1 MKITFLTQYN
11 QSPIMFSEEDI
22 TCPITHEIFIDPV
35 ILEGDGYTYERT
47 AIERWLGS
55 NSTSPSTGA
64 AIKRNGLIPNYL
76 VRQLADRATGCN
88 NAHAPPLRNNLFP
101 TRQEDSMETCT
112 VVINQSSD
120 TNRQEETLSHGNLP
134 SKVKN
139 IILYLAVIV
148 LLIIIMVQSKVLTI
162 DNEGLHIGNKKSN
175 SPSYLDLP
183 PPTPEQPVPPSP
195 DRMSPSPS
203 PSPES
208 TYSPPLPEEWNYSPP
223 LPEEWNYSPLPENYS
238 PPLPEEWH
246 SPPSPNPELYNDTYH
261 IEDPMDPMQCYH
273 TCHSCDGAGQ
283 YDCLTCAPDFP
294 HFILNLPPHLSA
306 DPEFTVNRGE
316 NNGRGGCFE
325 CIEDTHCFDT
335 RTCRENRCV
344 DWYSDNIQN

>member
-1 MKITFLTQYN
+1 
-11 QSPIMFSEEDI
+11 MFSEEDI

-47 AIERWLGS
+47 AIEKWLRS

-76 VRQLADRATGCN
+76 VRQLADRAKGRD
-88 NAHAPPLRNNLFP
+88 NAPAPPLRNNLFP
-101 TRQEDSMETCT
+101 TRQEDSVDTCT

-120 TNRQEETLSHGNLP
+120 TNSQEETLSHGNLP
-134 SKVKN
+134 SKIKN

-175 SPSYLDLP
+175 PPSYQDLP

-195 DRMSPSPS
+195 DRISPSPS

-223 LPEEWNYSPLPENYS
+223 FPEEWNYSPLPENYS
-238 PPLPEEWH
+238 QPLPEEWH
-246 SPPSPNPELYNDTYH
+246 SPPWSWSQPPNPELYNDTYT
-261 IEDPMDPMQCYH
+261 EDPMDPMQCYH
-273 TCHSCDGAGQ
+273 TCASCDGAGQ
-283 YDCLTCAPDFP
+283 YDCLTCAPAFP

-306 DPEFTVNRGE
+306 DPEFTVDRGE

-344 DWYSDNIQN
+344 EFWYSDQH